1 VGWGGGRF
9 CVEWSV
15 NGIARIELDELAL
28 GGWIG
33 GGNK

>member
-1 VGWGGGRF
+1 VVVGRF

-28 GGWIG
+28 GGMDRG
-33 GGNK
+33 RK